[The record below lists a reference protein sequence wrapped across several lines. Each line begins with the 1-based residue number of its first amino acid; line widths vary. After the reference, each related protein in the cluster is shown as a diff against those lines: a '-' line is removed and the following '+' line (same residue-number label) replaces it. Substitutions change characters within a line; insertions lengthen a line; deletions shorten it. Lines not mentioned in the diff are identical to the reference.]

1 MSTPAADP
9 LRVLVIDDDRDL
21 LRTVADILRRRG
33 YEPHT
38 AASGVEGLR
47 LAEAVPQPAIALID
61 LRLPDM
67 DGMQVVGRLREI
79 TSLTE
84 VVVLTGH
91 ATIESAVGALR
102 QQSYDYLIKP
112 VAPAELLATLSRA
125 SERWLRHR
133 AEAALRRGEERF
145 RRLIEGI
152 ADVVFLLDDDLV
164 VRYVSPSVVRAL
176 GLDPDHVVGRVATE
190 LLHASDRAAPRS
202 LAECLRDPGRE
213 RALEVRARHQDG
225 SWRLLQISLA
235 DLRDQPEMQ
244 GLILTARDITEQRQ
258 LEKQALQA
266 NRLDSIGRL
275 AGGLAHDFNNIL
287 SVIVGSSEL
296 ARREPGVQDSVLAWL
311 HAIEAAGGKAARL
324 IRQLLQF
331 ASRQPGQPRVFGLR
345 ELVVDLES
353 LLRRLVSE
361 NIELVTDFG
370 GEPPLVRAD
379 PSQIEQVVLNLVV
392 NARDAMPDGGRL
404 AITTRLC
411 ALEGTLATRHPGLP
425 AGRYALL
432 AVQDSGEGMSEDVR
446 ARALEPFFT
455 TKESGLGSGL
465 GLSIC
470 YGIVRQAGG
479 SLGIDTGPGRGTRI
493 EVVLPAAPG
502 PAEDPGG
509 GTPAPLPGGA
519 ETILLVEDDAAVR
532 EVGVA
537 MLARLGYRVIS
548 AADGHEA
555 LERMR
560 SGPDAVDLLLT
571 DVVMPRMSGLE
582 LAQAARRIRPETK
595 VLFVSGYFQQRTG
608 AAPMTPGM
616 VVQKPFTSTLLANA
630 VRMALDAPPR
640 A

>member
-1 MSTPAADP
+1 
-9 LRVLVIDDDRDL
+9 
-21 LRTVADILRRRG
+21 
-33 YEPHT
+33 
-38 AASGVEGLR
+38 
-47 LAEAVPQPAIALID
+47 
-61 LRLPDM
+61 
-67 DGMQVVGRLREI
+67 
-79 TSLTE
+79 
-84 VVVLTGH
+84 
-91 ATIESAVGALR
+91 
-102 QQSYDYLIKP
+102 
-112 VAPAELLATLSRA
+112 
-125 SERWLRHR
+125 
-133 AEAALRRGEERF
+133 
-145 RRLIEGI
+145 
-152 ADVVFLLDDDLV
+152 
-164 VRYVSPSVVRAL
+164 
-176 GLDPDHVVGRVATE
+176 
-190 LLHASDRAAPRS
+190 
-202 LAECLRDPGRE
+202 
-213 RALEVRARHQDG
+213 
-225 SWRLLQISLA
+225 
-235 DLRDQPEMQ
+235 
-244 GLILTARDITEQRQ
+244 
-258 LEKQALQA
+258 
-266 NRLDSIGRL
+266 
-275 AGGLAHDFNNIL
+275 
-287 SVIVGSSEL
+287 
-296 ARREPGVQDSVLAWL
+296 
-311 HAIEAAGGKAARL
+311 
-324 IRQLLQF
+324 
-331 ASRQPGQPRVFGLR
+331 VFGLR

-404 AITTRLC
+404 EITTRLC

-425 AGRYALL
+425 AGRYAML

-509 GTPAPLPGGA
+509 GGTPAPLPGGA

-537 MLARLGYRVIS
+537 MLARLGYRVIP

-608 AAPMTPGM
+608 ATPMTPGM

-630 VRMALDAPPR
+630 VRLALDAPPR